1 MGFKENLKMLRK
13 SKGVT
18 QEEFGKLIN
27 KSKLTIIRYENGET
41 FPSFETLKEICNFF
55 NIEIADIVMNIKY
68 EKKKYTFDEI
78 LKLLY
83 SKRHELAHIEIDFNK
98 LSTEKESNENKNI
111 FNSVNSPISQEIHN
125 QLWALATEK
134 NKNQYDDYILE
145 KIKEEVKKYDFSKLF
160 ENKTDI
166 KSFINDFSLMLRYD
180 LIENHNNINHDDRL
194 KILKDLK
201 KYYEFLINDYKKTQ
215 K

>member
-83 SKRHELAHIEIDFNK
+83 SKKHELAHIKIDFNK

-180 LIENHNNINHDDRL
+180 LIENHNNISHDDRL